1 MTNGE
6 SVVVGIDGSDAA
18 VDTARWAVREAVVR
32 DVPLTLVFAA
42 NTVRTQ
48 GDRELTGPDVEYGE
62 DALRKAVAAIDAMDQ
77 PVKVETELVWGPPSN
92 ALVEHSRTAALVCV
106 GTVGIGAVSRAVLGS
121 TATVV
126 AGTAHCSVA
135 VIRPRDPGNAANFV
149 AVGIDDR
156 LNIQRIVEPA
166 LEEARARRAPLVV
179 AAVGCNI
186 FGVNSLESA
195 DIRLQRWRER
205 YPDVVLDV
213 CEAESN
219 LADFLA
225 DQHDDLRLRYA
236 TPEAGQDDSSL
247 RPLAVLESADV
258 HHVPRIVGPHDHAVL
273 RHGYC
278 SVLVTR

>member
-1 MTNGE
+1 MTIGK

-32 DVPLTLVFAA
+32 DVPLTLVFSA
-42 NTVRTQ
+42 NTIRTQ
-48 GDRELTGPDVEYGE
+48 GDRELTGPEAEYGQE
-62 DALRKAVAAIDAMDQ
+62 ALRLAVAAIDDMDQ

-121 TATVV
+121 TATAV

-135 VIRPRDPGNAANFV
+135 VIRPRDHDNGANFV

-156 LNIQRIVEPA
+156 LDVEGIIEPA
-166 LEEARARRAPLVV
+166 LDEARARHAPLVV
-179 AAVGCNI
+179 AALGCNI
-186 FGVNSLESA
+186 FGVNSLESTEL
-195 DIRLQRWRER
+195 RLERWRER

-213 CEAESN
+213 VEAESS

-225 DQHDDLRLRYA
+225 DQHDDLRVRYPIPA
-236 TPEAGQDDSSL
+236 AGQGDSSL

-258 HHVPRIVGPHDHAVL
+258 HDVPRIVGPHDHAVL

-278 SVLVTR
+278 SVLVVR